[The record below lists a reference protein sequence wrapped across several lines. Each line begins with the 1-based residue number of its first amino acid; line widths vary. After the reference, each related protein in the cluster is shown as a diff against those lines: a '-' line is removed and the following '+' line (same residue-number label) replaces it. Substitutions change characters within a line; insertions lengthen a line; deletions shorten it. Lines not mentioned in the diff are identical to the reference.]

1 MPLQRQDA
9 FFGFDNED
17 FIQQSERDESHRE
30 LYLALAGV
38 SQPSTWP
45 ALPGPFCPTVQETR
59 KAFIYSM
66 ATWTLVQILLQLLVG
81 QSYLSSCSLFS
92 SYFVFEVSNTCF
104 SFYLFVLIY
113 KKFFF

>member
-9 FFGFDNED
+9 FFGFDDED

-38 SQPSTWP
+38 SQPPTWP
-45 ALPGPFCPTVQETR
+45 ALPGPFCPTVQEIR

-66 ATWTLVQILLQLLVG
+66 AIWTLGQILLQVLMG
-81 QSYLSSCSLFS
+81 RSYLSGCSLFGNH
-92 SYFVFEVSNTCF
+92 FAFEVSNICF
-104 SFYLFVLIY
+104 LSVYFV
-113 KKFFF
+113 